1 MYWRRPR
8 NSTLVAIAI
17 FVVSFAFWLGQP
29 QPDSPSSGLQIPDV
43 SWVQPD
49 SPSSGLQIPDVSW
62 VFVTT
67 TVAPP
72 VDTSVPTQTT
82 IPTET
87 SVPTDTVPVETT
99 IDPAVT
105 TLP

>member
-43 SWVQPD
+43 SWV
-49 SPSSGLQIPDVSW
+49 
-62 VFVTT
+62 FVTT

-72 VDTSVPTQTT
+72 VDTSVPTETT

-87 SVPTDTVPVETT
+87 TVPTDTVPVETT

>member
-43 SWVQPD
+43 SWV
-49 SPSSGLQIPDVSW
+49 
-62 VFVTT
+62 FVTT

-72 VDTSVPTQTT
+72 VDTSVPTETT

>member
-43 SWVQPD
+43 SWV
-49 SPSSGLQIPDVSW
+49 
-62 VFVTT
+62 FVTT

-72 VDTSVPTQTT
+72 VDTSAPTQTT
-82 IPTET
+82 VPTET

>member
-8 NSTLVAIAI
+8 NSTLVAIVI

-29 QPDSPSSGLQIPDV
+29 QPDP
-43 SWVQPD
+43 
-49 SPSSGLQIPDVSW
+49 PSSGLQIPDVSW

-67 TVAPP
+67 TVPQP
-72 VDTSVPTQTT
+72 VDTTAPAETT
-82 IPTET
+82 IPSDTT
-87 SVPTDTVPVETT
+87 APTDSVPSETT
-99 IDPAVT
+99 IDPTAT

>member
-8 NSTLVAIAI
+8 NSTIVAIAI

-29 QPDSPSSGLQIPDV
+29 
-43 SWVQPD
+43 QPD